1 VVVNFS
7 HKGSFFRVC
16 IAAPFCVLEFNRLK
30 TACCEKWRLWPLVCF
45 FKMSNGTVTGF
56 LQGGSPMADRVPSE
70 IRVPETLMADVCN
83 DLKRK
88 QELLAAANRC
98 LADEKSYRFF
108 SHLSSLARMPADRKM
123 ELLEQME
130 AMSLYSEEEMGAIR
144 RLVLTDGALAFKD
157 LVDMVRDIRVEQE
170 IEAMLR

>member
-1 VVVNFS
+1 M
-7 HKGSFFRVC
+7 
-16 IAAPFCVLEFNRLK
+16 E
-30 TACCEKWRLWPLVCF
+30 
-45 FKMSNGTVTGF
+45 
-56 LQGGSPMADRVPSE
+56 DRMPTE
-70 IRVPETLMADVCN
+70 IRVPETLMANVCN

-108 SHLSSLARMPADRKM
+108 SHLSKLARMPVDRKM

-130 AMSLYSEEEMGAIR
+130 TKHLYSEEEMVAIR

-157 LVDMVRDIRVEQE
+157 LVDMVRDIRIGQE

>member
-1 VVVNFS
+1 
-7 HKGSFFRVC
+7 
-16 IAAPFCVLEFNRLK
+16 
-30 TACCEKWRLWPLVCF
+30 
-45 FKMSNGTVTGF
+45 
-56 LQGGSPMADRVPSE
+56 MADRVPTE
-70 IRVPETLMADVCN
+70 IRIPETLMADVCD

-88 QELLAAANRC
+88 QELLKAASRC

-108 SHLSSLARMPADRKM
+108 CHLSSLARMPVDQKM

-130 AMSLYSEEEMGAIR
+130 TMNSYSEEEMGAIR